1 MIQMKVLFYTTQSD
15 WTAEQLQSVIETL
28 VLKDQLEMYRTFDSL
43 SRRLCQPSNNLDIA
57 VLTAA
62 NREDL
67 LKILSLSNLL
77 SDIRI
82 ILILPDSK
90 PDTISKAH
98 TLRPRFLTY
107 LDSDFGEVKSV
118 LSKMLDNLTKMEF
131 RKKGCMYQP

>member
-1 MIQMKVLFYTTQSD
+1 MILMQILFFTTQSD
-15 WTAEQLQSVIETL
+15 LAAKHLQSVIKTL
-28 VLKDQLEMYRTFDSL
+28 ILKDQLEMYRTFDSL

-57 VLTAA
+57 VLTVT
-62 NREDL
+62 NGKELR
-67 LKILSLSNLL
+67 KILSLSDLL

-98 TLRPRFLTY
+98 TLGPRFLTY

-118 LSKMLDNLTKMEF
+118 LSKMLDKSN
-131 RKKGCMYQP
+131 